1 MKAFSIPQAVG
12 RPRSRPRAAACDKA
26 YSIPRVRRWLR
37 QHSIRPVIPHKDNE
51 RAKQDGRVHFD
62 RPAYRRRSVIEQ
74 CVGWLKESRRVGT
87 RFDKLAVNFH
97 AFVSLAMTARY
108 LRILFRDRA

>member
-1 MKAFSIPQAVG
+1 M
-12 RPRSRPRAAACDKA
+12 
-26 YSIPRVRRWLR
+26 
-37 QHSIRPVIPHKDNE
+37 IPHKDNE
-51 RAKQDGRVHFD
+51 RAKQDGRVRFD